1 MTSHTAT
8 GEWKSFEVR
17 MRRRRV
23 DRLLLRAEVALE
35 EGCPEAARACL
46 TEARELAP
54 ELPAIDAI
62 QRRLDA
68 AGRFRLSAARFRRRA
83 LTVGLSACGLLGLA
97 AFVAFPRAHETPARA
112 ITDTADL
119 RGVAPAVVVP
129 AVVVPAVSSARFRV
143 QAEPAEMPFRSKAD
157 APSSPAR
164 DRETPAEVRLD
175 GGPPVIGALPA
186 AALLAAAPLTLP
198 AAPAAAPPPSAD
210 GVRHTLDRYAEA
222 YSALDAAA
230 AQRVWPAVNQAALA
244 RAFDALA
251 SQRVSLGECRIE
263 VRDTTARARCSGSAT
278 WAPRIGDGSAR
289 TEARE
294 WIFDLVR
301 AGTDWQILSA
311 RAQNK

>member
-1 MTSHTAT
+1 MASHTAT

-46 TEARELAP
+46 SEARELAP
-54 ELPAIDAI
+54 ELPAIDVI

-68 AGRFRLSAARFRRRA
+68 AGGFRASAASFRRRA
-83 LTVGLSACGLLGLA
+83 FSAGLSACALMGLA

-112 ITDTADL
+112 IADAADL

-129 AVVVPAVSSARFRV
+129 ARSSSVFRPK
-143 QAEPAEMPFRSKAD
+143 AEATEMAFRPKAD
-157 APSSPAR
+157 ARRLPPTDR
-164 DRETPAEVRLD
+164 DTPAEVRLD
-175 GGPPVIGALPA
+175 AGPPVIGALPA

-198 AAPAAAPPPSAD
+198 AAPADAPPPSAE
-210 GVRHTLDRYAEA
+210 GVRNTLDRYAAA

-244 RAFDALA
+244 RAFGALA
-251 SQRVSLGECRIE
+251 SQRVSLGECRIDL
-263 VRDTTARARCSGSAT
+263 RDTTARARCTGSAT
-278 WAPRIGDGSAR
+278 WAPRIGDGSSR
-289 TEARE
+289 TETRE
-294 WIFDLVR
+294 WLFDLVR